1 MSNDVKL
8 ALLIGLGLRTW
19 KKLHLARGLKRLG
32 EDEAEASAP
41 KKKNRRRTKR
51 RILSAIKLSI
61 EDQADANT
69 EQANKEDIAIRAATE
84 ASLKE
89 AVEREAVE

>member
-69 EQANKEDIAIRAATE
+69 EQAKDIAIRAATE